1 MEYLIIAVV
10 LLIGI
15 AIGIFIGM
23 ERMQKAI
30 EESSVGH
37 LRIDQS
43 EPDEPPRPFLEIRK
57 GVTLDDIAQKKIVML
72 KVINENYVSQ
82 N

>member
-1 MEYLIIAVV
+1 MEYLVIV
-10 LLIGI
+10 LVLITGI
-15 AIGIFIGM
+15 AIGVFIGM
-23 ERMQKAI
+23 ERMRKAI

-43 EPDEPPRPFLEIRK
+43 EPDESPRPFLEIRK

-72 KVINENYVSQ
+72 KVIDENYISQ
-82 N
+82 K